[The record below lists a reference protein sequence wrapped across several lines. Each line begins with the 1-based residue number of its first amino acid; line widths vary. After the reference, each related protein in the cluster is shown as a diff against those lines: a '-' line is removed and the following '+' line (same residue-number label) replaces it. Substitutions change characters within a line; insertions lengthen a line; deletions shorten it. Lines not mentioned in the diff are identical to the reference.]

1 MLRFRGTLAGQKCV
15 SRRGGFAQLG
25 DTKAR
30 SPGREIVRGGSRK
43 VGLLVVGR
51 SRRPAQSTQHH
62 RIALAMSHCLGT
74 SCRIRVRNS
83 PSRSLPEP
91 KICLRAAAPQAA
103 FAACSVAAWSRDHV
117 VAACRLFGTASA
129 INPPCMAAS
138 EVHPEAR
145 QRSPK
150 VALSRVG
157 VRFSEGRDFYRFTP
171 FCTEGNFYRFMPN
184 SDAHFYR
191 FTHSPGSAEIRM

>member
-1 MLRFRGTLAGQKCV
+1 MKAGSLATSFVTRLLRFRGTLAGQKCV

-74 SCRIRVRNS
+74 SCRIRVTNS

-103 FAACSVAAWSRDHV
+103 FAACSVAVESRSCGGSLQTVWHG
-117 VAACRLFGTASA
+117 FGHCSAVHGSFRGASRS
-129 INPPCMAAS
+129 AS
-138 EVHPEAR
+138 
-145 QRSPK
+145 K
-150 VALSRVG
+150 VAKGRSVSSCSDIVASR
-157 VRFSEGRDFYRFTP
+157 
-171 FCTEGNFYRFMPN
+171 
-184 SDAHFYR
+184 
-191 FTHSPGSAEIRM
+191 SARMLACSCV

>member
-1 MLRFRGTLAGQKCV
+1 MDSDPRLLQADLALKAVAVATSFLGRLLRSRGTLTGQKCV
-15 SRRGGFAQLG
+15 SRRGGFAQITG
-25 DTKAR
+25 AKAR

-51 SRRPAQSTQHH
+51 SLQCSQSTQHH

-103 FAACSVAAWSRDHV
+103 FAACSVAVESRSCGGSLQTVWHG
-117 VAACRLFGTASA
+117 FGHCSSVHGSFRDASRS
-129 INPPCMAAS
+129 AS
-138 EVHPEAR
+138 
-145 QRSPK
+145 K
-150 VALSRVG
+150 VAKGRSVSSCSDIVASR
-157 VRFSEGRDFYRFTP
+157 
-171 FCTEGNFYRFMPN
+171 
-184 SDAHFYR
+184 
-191 FTHSPGSAEIRM
+191 SARMLACSCV